1 MVNDE
6 LNMVVPEDW
15 NIKHLDDFGYIVSG
29 GTPSTSVILQELRAS
44 LFQRLKNV

>member
-15 NIKHLDDFGYIVSG
+15 NIKHLDDLD
-29 GTPSTSVILQELRAS
+29 ILLVEGHLRH
-44 LFQRLKNV
+44 LCRHIGME